1 MKTRSVAA
9 AVAAI
14 ALTLAASL
22 LAARAETP
30 LPFAPGDPPLHDLE
44 RAYLE
49 CDRLT
54 ATGYADVETHV
65 RCVQVGEELLWRG
78 FGGDFDGLISWW
90 RAHRL
95 PEAVASAEVPQP

>member
-1 MKTRSVAA
+1 MKTRPVAA
-9 AVAAI
+9 AVAAV

-22 LAARAETP
+22 PAARAETP
-30 LPFAPGDPPLHDLE
+30 LPFAPGDPPLHELE

-54 ATGYADVETHV
+54 ATGYADVQTHV
-65 RCVQVGEELLWRG
+65 RCAQIGEELLWRG
-78 FGGDFDGLISWW
+78 HGGDLDGLIAWW

-95 PEAVASAEVPQP
+95 PEAVAHADVLQP

>member
-1 MKTRSVAA
+1 MNTIHTAA
-9 AVAAI
+9 AAALLM
-14 ALTLAASL
+14 LTLAAMP
-22 LAARAETP
+22 AARAETP
-30 LPFAPGDPPLHDLE
+30 LPFGTGDMPLRDLE

-65 RCVQVGEELLWRG
+65 RCIQVGEELLWRG
-78 FGGDFDGLISWW
+78 YGGDFDGLIAWW